1 MKKQHSLPTALGLLV
16 LFSMVLA
23 ACAPAAAPAP
33 VEQQQPT
40 VAAPTAGES
49 VPAATPTS
57 VVKEEVGKK
66 VLRIAYGQENDTLN
80 SFTSQMTGEVTLPMI
95 EGLVISNNENTYIP
109 VLAKEIPT
117 YENGGVVDRED
128 GKIDM
133 TWNLRQGVKWHD
145 GVEFTADDVCFT
157 WQWLISDGATMVYN
171 QGDYKHISDC
181 KVVDPYTVVF
191 TWDVPFAPYATL
203 FDALLPKHL
212 LEGKDIATYDAYNSS
227 PTGTGAFKFAEWKAG
242 QYIRLVKNDDYWRGS
257 DYPMVDEIIYYF
269 IPDPNTRLNGIKAG
283 EYDFAELGP
292 DMAPQA
298 AGIDGYRTEV
308 VERNIWVHFGFSTQ
322 SEVGAKLFSDKA
334 VRQALF
340 YAIDRESIVNDL
352 MEGTVTLANT
362 PLTPS
367 SPYHNADVTAYNYN
381 LEKAAQMLDDA
392 GWKVGSDG
400 IREKDGT
407 RFSFTILAN
416 SGRPERVKI
425 AEVFQAFFKQVGV
438 EMNIKTV
445 EAKAYIEQWVSG
457 DWDATIGG
465 WILPADPSFT
475 GIYSCNG
482 SNNMTGL
489 CSEELDAV
497 MEKADQTLD
506 FADRKP
512 LIDEAQAMLADE
524 AFDLPIYYQ
533 ASPFVMRENF
543 AGFKG
548 SGTNIGS
555 FWNTYEWDLQ

>member
-1 MKKQHSLPTALGLLV
+1 MKKQHALPMALGLFV

-23 ACAPAAAPAP
+23 ACTPAAAPAP
-33 VEQQQPT
+33 VEQQPT
-40 VAAPTAGES
+40 AAAPTAGES
-49 VPAATPTS
+49 VSVETPTS
-57 VVKEEVGKK
+57 IVTDEAGKK
-66 VLRIAYGQENDTLN
+66 ILRIAYGQENDTLN

-109 VLAKEIPT
+109 VLAEEIPT

-133 TWNLRQGVKWHD
+133 TWKLRQGVKWHD

-171 QGDYKHISDC
+171 QGDYKHISNC
-181 KVVDPYTVVF
+181 EIVDPYTVVF

-203 FDALLPKHL
+203 FDALLPKHI

-227 PTGTGAFKFAEWKAG
+227 PTGTGPFKFVEWKAG

-257 DYPMVDEIIYYF
+257 DYPKVDEIIYYF

-298 AGIDGYRTEV
+298 QGIAGYKTEV
-308 VERNIWVHFGFSTQ
+308 VERNIWVHFGFSTK

-340 YAIDRESIVNDL
+340 YAIDREGIVNDL

-367 SPYHNADVTAYNYN
+367 SPYHNADVTVYNYN
-381 LEKAAQMLDDA
+381 VEKAAQMLDEA

-425 AEVFQAFFKQVGV
+425 AEVLQAYYKQVGV
-438 EMNIKTV
+438 EVNIKTV

-457 DWDATIGG
+457 DWDASIGG

-475 GIYSCNG
+475 GIFSCNG
-482 SNNMTGL
+482 SNNMTGM

-512 LIDEAQAMLADE
+512 LMDQAQAMLADE
-524 AFDLPIYYQ
+524 AFDLPLYYQ
-533 ASPFVMRENF
+533 ASPFVMRDNF
-543 AGFKG
+543 VGFKG